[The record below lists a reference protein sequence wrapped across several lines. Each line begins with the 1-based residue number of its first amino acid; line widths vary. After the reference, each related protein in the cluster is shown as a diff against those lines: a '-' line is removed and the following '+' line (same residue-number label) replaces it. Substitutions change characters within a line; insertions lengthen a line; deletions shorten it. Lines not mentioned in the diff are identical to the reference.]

1 MCVFSVTQLCPTL
14 CNPKDYDMP
23 GSSVHRS
30 HGTFTCKNTEWVA
43 ISSSRG
49 SSRPRDPNQCLL
61 HFLHWKQIL
70 YWWVTREV
78 PILYIYLCVCVCVY
92 LLKLLYLKLCFY
104 LYIVKY
110 FQLFISLELCT
121 NPVSKLDNYYFH
133 FTRRRTLNKVKK
145 LNHIQ
150 YKIS

>member
-1 MCVFSVTQLCPTL
+1 MCVFSVTQLCLTL
-14 CNPKDYDMP
+14 CNPKDYGMP

-43 ISSSRG
+43 ISSSRE

-61 HFLHWKQIL
+61 YFLHWKQIL
-70 YWWVTREV
+70 YWGVTREV
-78 PILYIYLCVCVCVY
+78 PILYIFVCVCIFTKVIIPKTVFLCIYCEVFSTFHLTWVVY
-92 LLKLLYLKLCFY
+92 KSCVKIRQLLILFPLY
-104 LYIVKY
+104 
-110 FQLFISLELCT
+110 
-121 NPVSKLDNYYFH
+121 
-133 FTRRRTLNKVKK
+133 RRRTLNKVKK